1 MRKKVTFAAIVIS
14 LSLMGTASAKA
25 EVRFG
30 KNVRIGGHD
39 FSNQT
44 FNAKRRAEIYLYN
57 AKPVNEGCAWKRDGK
72 GGKVKVCH
80 LQTKEHHRKN

>member
-1 MRKKVTFAAIVIS
+1 MLAIVV
-14 LSLMGTASAKA
+14 LAAAVVPATAG

-44 FNAKRRAEIYLYN
+44 FDNKHQARIYLYKG
-57 AKPVNEGCAWKRDGK
+57 KPPNEGCIWRKDSHGAR
-72 GGKVKVCH
+72 VKVCH
-80 LQTKEHHRKN
+80 LQRK

>member
-14 LSLMGTASAKA
+14 LSLMGTASAQA

-39 FSNQT
+39 FSHQT
-44 FNAKRRAEIYLYN
+44 FNAKRRAEIHLYN
-57 AKPVNEGCAWKRDGK
+57 GKPVNEGCVWKKDGK
-72 GGKVKVCH
+72 GSKVKICH
-80 LQTKEHHRKN
+80 LQTRDHRSKN